1 MLSTLREPLLEDDIS
16 LKIKRKI
23 VRLHNLSLTL
33 PIKDSQMHPRSW
45 GDFLSML
52 YRKPIN
58 QSNP

>member
-33 PIKDSQMHPRSW
+33 PIQDSQMHPRSW

-52 YRKPIN
+52 
-58 QSNP
+58 